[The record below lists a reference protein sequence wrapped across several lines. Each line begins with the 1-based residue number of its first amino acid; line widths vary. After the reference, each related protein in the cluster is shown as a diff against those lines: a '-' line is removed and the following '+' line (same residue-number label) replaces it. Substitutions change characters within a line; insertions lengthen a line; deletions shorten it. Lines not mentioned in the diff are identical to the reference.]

1 MSNPNEKEIVRIDL
15 TDEQKDQV
23 KAATEQ
29 NAEAIELTIPREVAS
44 RYEPATTASH
54 RDQIMS
60 DNKENEI
67 VRIDLTN
74 DQKEQ
79 VKAATDQ
86 SVDAIELTVQ
96 ELEARIAPR
105 TLLD

>member
-1 MSNPNEKEIVRIDL
+1 
-15 TDEQKDQV
+15 
-23 KAATEQ
+23 
-29 NAEAIELTIPREVAS
+29 
-44 RYEPATTASH
+44 
-54 RDQIMS
+54 MS
-60 DNKENEI
+60 DNKETEI

-79 VKAATDQ
+79 VKAASDQ